1 MAFKRGNLEKQV
13 LEIPKEVRW
22 CKRCVISNQR
32 PRNIID
38 DNGIEHE
45 VIKST
50 STLTTREFSL
60 FMNELMFWSNNTLN
74 IALPSYE

>member
-1 MAFKRGNLEKQV
+1 MSK
-13 LEIPKEVRW
+13 KEEVFFGLPEEVIF